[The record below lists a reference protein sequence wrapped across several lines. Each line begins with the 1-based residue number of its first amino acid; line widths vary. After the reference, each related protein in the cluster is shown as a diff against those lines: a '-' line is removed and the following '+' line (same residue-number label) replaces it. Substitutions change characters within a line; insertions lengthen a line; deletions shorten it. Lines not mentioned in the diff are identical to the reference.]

1 MTWTC
6 PACDPPAVFT
16 SWAAAERHA
25 RAESHGRIEISTEV
39 RTR

>member
-6 PACDPPAVFT
+6 HVCQLVSR

-25 RAESHGRIEISTEV
+25 RATHHGRIECNTEA
-39 RTR
+39 RKR